1 MSEAA
6 APSTA
11 LPAEAKPHKSFVA
24 HAKLISAMTLLSRV
38 LGMARESVS
47 AKYFGAGIVSSAFI
61 VAFSIPNLF
70 RKLFGEGAL
79 SAAFIPLY
87 TKEVKERHLDEANDF
102 AAASVNMLVALLLAV
117 TILGEGAIWL
127 TTILRPAMR
136 PNRLLTLKFTAI
148 MLTHGMLNS

>member
-1 MSEAA
+1 MSEEAA
-6 APSTA
+6 TLLPAA
-11 LPAEAKPHKSFVA
+11 PAEAATAPPGKSFVA
-24 HAKLISAMTLLSRV
+24 HAKLIGALTLLSRI

-87 TKEVKERHLDEANDF
+87 TRSLKRDDAERSANDF
-102 AAASVNMLVALLLAV
+102 A
-117 TILGEGAIWL
+117 
-127 TTILRPAMR
+127 
-136 PNRLLTLKFTAI
+136 
-148 MLTHGMLNS
+148 

>member
-1 MSEAA
+1 MSTHAVTNPLPYATPA
-6 APSTA
+6 APA
-11 LPAEAKPHKSFVA
+11 RPAKSFVA
-24 HAKLISAMTLLSRV
+24 HAKLIGGLTLFSRI

-87 TKEVKERHLDEANDF
+87 TKALKGEGAQQSANDF
-102 AAASVNMLVALLLAV
+102 AAASVNLLCVMLLA
-117 TILGEGAIWL
+117 I
-127 TTILRPAMR
+127 
-136 PNRLLTLKFTAI
+136 TAI
-148 MLTHGMLNS
+148 GE

>member
-1 MSEAA
+1 MSEQVL
-6 APSTA
+6 SVQTA
-11 LPAEAKPHKSFVA
+11 DEAKPQKSFVA

-47 AKYFGAGIVSSAFI
+47 ARFFGAGIVSSAFI

-87 TKEVKERHLDEANDF
+87 TKALKEEGNTKSDIADLDPSSPHASTSSASDF
-102 AAASVNMLVALLLAV
+102 AAASVNMLCALLL
-117 TILGEGAIWL
+117 
-127 TTILRPAMR
+127 
-136 PNRLLTLKFTAI
+136 
-148 MLTHGMLNS
+148 

>member
-1 MSEAA
+1 MSEQVL
-6 APSTA
+6 SVQTA
-11 LPAEAKPHKSFVA
+11 DEAKPQKSFVA

-87 TKEVKERHLDEANDF
+87 TK
-102 AAASVNMLVALLLAV
+102 ALKDDS
-117 TILGEGAIWL
+117 GELPGIDRSSQSSA
-127 TTILRPAMR
+127 
-136 PNRLLTLKFTAI
+136 
-148 MLTHGMLNS
+148 